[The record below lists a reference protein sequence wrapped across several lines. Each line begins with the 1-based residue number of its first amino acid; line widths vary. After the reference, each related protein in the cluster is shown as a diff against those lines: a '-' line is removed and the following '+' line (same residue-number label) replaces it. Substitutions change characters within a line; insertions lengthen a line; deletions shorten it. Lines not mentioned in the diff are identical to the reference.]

1 MQVLPRRSLVAGGN
15 IFEGGNGAP
24 TLTSPPLFPDHCEVR
39 FAHTLATV
47 LGCRSKEA
55 EPTDY
60 ELKPRKHEPNKIF
73 FLIS

>member
-1 MQVLPRRSLVAGGN
+1 MQVLPRSLVAGGN

-55 EPTDY
+55 EPTYY